1 MKERIAGIY
10 KILLLYEDCLNA
22 QSDVSEMEYI
32 AYLNRLPI
40 RYVGINKEIAET
52 IDGLREYG
60 IEIEHDRL
68 KQVVFH
74 MIDLL
79 KKAVM

>member
-1 MKERIAGIY
+1 MKEKIAGIY

-22 QSDVSEMEYI
+22 QSDVKEEEYV

-40 RYVGINKEIAET
+40 RYVGISKEIAET
-52 IDGLREYG
+52 IDGLKEYG
-60 IEIEHDRL
+60 AGIEHDRL